1 MSFEGMDVDQLQGLA
16 KQIDSDAQVLYNL
29 VADLTGAVGGL
40 TLLWHGPMAATFE
53 QDWQSKNRPALLAAY
68 NTLRDLHAHLVSN
81 ISQQTS
87 ASAAEGGLTVKGV
100 VGGLEDGLK
109 VASAVGLPFAI
120 ISELGDG
127 KLTDLTHANL
137 LKKGWTFATEDRSLF
152 RLNPVDV
159 GWMKTTANFLDHSP
173 VGTGLKVV
181 GLAGSAVSA
190 FHAVDD
196 LYRAGDDVYHGDYA
210 DAATEL
216 VEGVADGLQA
226 YPSPVTYLAGVGLKL
241 ADQVAVQ
248 ELTNAPSPVSGS
260 NFQQGY
266 VPALTSTGTGPVWEQ
281 AGKTLWGA
289 M

>member
-29 VADLTGAVGGL
+29 VTDLTGAVAGL

-120 ISELGDG
+120 ISELGGGPKPPGAGLLG
-127 KLTDLTHANL
+127 KA
-137 LKKGWTFATEDRSLF
+137 WSFSTEDYLF
-152 RLNPVDV
+152 RLSPDDV
-159 GWMKTTANFLDHSP
+159 GWVRTTARLFTDSPLDK
-173 VGTGLKVV
+173 GLKVLGV
-181 GLAGSAVSA
+181 AGSAISA

-196 LYRAGDDVYHGDYA
+196 LYRSADDVANGHYA

-266 VPALTSTGTGPVWEQ
+266 VPALTSAGTGPVWEQ